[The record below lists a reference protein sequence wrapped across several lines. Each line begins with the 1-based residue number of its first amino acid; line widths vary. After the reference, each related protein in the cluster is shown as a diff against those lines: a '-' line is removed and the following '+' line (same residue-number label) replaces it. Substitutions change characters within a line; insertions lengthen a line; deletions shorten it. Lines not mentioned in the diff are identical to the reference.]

1 MVGVPKMPELIHCH
15 LITVA
20 ALQVDVQLL
29 SKLPHLVPLALL
41 QYLSSPACSHS
52 LPYLTQD
59 HLDAI
64 SKMQLL
70 NRGRLSVQVSS
81 TVLLSETGSYCSTT
95 IIES

>member
-1 MVGVPKMPELIHCH
+1 MRKSICCH
-15 LITVA
+15 LITIA

-41 QYLSSPACSHS
+41 QYLSSSDCSHS

-59 HLDAI
+59 QLDAI

-70 NRGRLSVQVSS
+70 NRGRLSVQVGSDSS
-81 TVLLSETGSYCSTT
+81 SHGSTNDTCLTSLFPVLSAG
-95 IIES
+95 